1 MPACGFADSRS
12 IMRHMSK
19 TAVVTGAGS
28 GVGRAVV
35 LALAKE
41 GWNVALLGR
50 RVEPL
55 KETIALSS
63 ANEGKLVAIGCDVA
77 SEADVTRMSDEVRRV
92 LGPVS
97 ALVNSAGI
105 NVPKRALA
113 DLSVE
118 DYRKVVDVNLT
129 GAFLCI
135 HAFLPDMRAAG
146 SGTIVNVIS
155 DAGLYANRISGAAYI
170 AAKFGLTGLT
180 ATINAE
186 ERKNGIRACALLPGE
201 INTPLLDKRPVP
213 PPMEAR
219 AKMLQPEDVAA
230 CVMLAINLP
239 PRAVVEQVLLR
250 PA

>member
-1 MPACGFADSRS
+1 MQ
-12 IMRHMSK
+12 K

-28 GVGRAVV
+28 GVGRAVA

-50 RVEPL
+50 RLDPL
-55 KETIALSS
+55 KQTIELAGSVS
-63 ANEGKLVAIGCDVA
+63 GKLLPIACDV
-77 SEADVTRMSDEVRRV
+77 SLETDVSKMADQVRAA
-92 LGPVS
+92 LGTVS

-105 NVPKRALA
+105 NVPKRSLS
-113 DLSVE
+113 DLSVQ

-129 GAFLCI
+129 GAFLTI
-135 HAFLPDMRAAG
+135 HAFLPDMRKAG

-155 DAGLYANRISGAAYI
+155 DAGLFANRISGAAYI

-186 ERKNGIRACALLPGE
+186 EKKNGIRATALLPGE
-201 INTPLLDKRPVP
+201 INTPLLDQRPVP
-213 PPMEAR
+213 PPAEAR
-219 AKMLQPEDVAA
+219 TKMLQPEDVAA

-239 PRAVVEQVLLR
+239 ERAVVEQLLLR
-250 PA
+250 PRV